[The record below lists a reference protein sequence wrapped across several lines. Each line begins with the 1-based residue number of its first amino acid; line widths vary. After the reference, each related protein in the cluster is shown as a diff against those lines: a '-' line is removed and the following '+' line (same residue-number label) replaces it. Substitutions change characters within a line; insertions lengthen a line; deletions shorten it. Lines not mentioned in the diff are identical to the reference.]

1 MPIPEKSCVKSWT
14 AGQGH
19 YSSLVI
25 INYPGKVRDR
35 GCCMPD
41 TESKGLEPPQAARL
55 HTSVFHK
62 LPLGVFS
69 YLYQEATRSQAV
81 NWEAMRVQ

>member
-1 MPIPEKSCVKSWT
+1 
-14 AGQGH
+14 
-19 YSSLVI
+19 
-25 INYPGKVRDR
+25 
-35 GCCMPD
+35 MPD